1 MSDIEHVGIAVVDLK
16 KAAKIFSD
24 ILGRVP
30 SGSEEVVDQKV
41 KVVFFE
47 SGEAPESG
55 RIELL
60 TPTDE
65 KSPIKKYL
73 DKRGGGLHHLALR
86 VNNLETKL
94 TELKS
99 KGYRL
104 IDETPRLGA
113 EGKKIAFIHPSS
125 TDGILIELTEK

>member
-1 MSDIEHVGIAVVDLK
+1 MSDIEHIGIAVGDLN

-24 ILGRVP
+24 ILGREP
-30 SGSEEVVDQKV
+30 SGTEEVTDQKV
-41 KVVFFE
+41 RVVFFTSE
-47 SGEAPESG
+47 DNPESG

-60 TPTDE
+60 APTEDG
-65 KSPIKKYL
+65 SSIKNYL
-73 DKRGGGLHHLALR
+73 DKRGEGLHHLALR
-86 VNNLETKL
+86 VNNIEAKL
-94 TELKS
+94 AELKA

-125 TDGILIELTEK
+125 TGGILIELTEK